1 MYCIINIGSN
11 LGDRRLNLSRAMRAV
26 GMEFGDLDMSH
37 GLESKPSGFYST
49 RRFLNVSMLFQSDLE
64 PQQVLEK
71 LQEIENKIS
80 PAPHRNPDGSYR
92 DRIIDIDIVAIDDMV
107 IDTPTLKVPHPR
119 LAERR
124 FFLEPLKEI
133 APQWKHPASGL
144 TARQMLAMLPPETED
159 EPEDTTQK

>member
-26 GMEFGDLDMSH
+26 GMEFGDFEMSH
-37 GLESKPSGFYST
+37 AVESKTSGLDST
-49 RRFLNVSMLFQSDLE
+49 TPVLNRSFLLQTHLG
-64 PQQVLEK
+64 PQQGLEK

>member
-26 GMEFGDLDMSH
+26 GMEFGDFEMSH
-37 GLESKPSGFYST
+37 AVESKPSGLGAT
-49 RRFLNVSMLFQSDLE
+49 RPFHNVSMGLQGAHE
-64 PQQVLEK
+64 PQQGGER
-71 LQEIENKIS
+71 LQEHLNKIS